1 MFHMQTIHFRKTD
14 DFHLILL
21 VCTVSFWILFQENTT
36 HREKSNLLLCTRTFI
51 YNKNWGG
58 DPLKCHFSKTR
69 NPLSLF

>member
-36 HREKSNLLLCTRTFI
+36 HREVIFYYVLVHLYIIRIGADT
-51 YNKNWGG
+51 
-58 DPLKCHFSKTR
+58 H
-69 NPLSLF
+69 